1 VAVRSHRHLYVDPP
15 VADFFSSLLGRKNH
29 FGSRS
34 ERGTEVAALFYSI
47 IESAKLAGVE
57 PDAYLRG
64 AVRQAIRGERIA
76 LPHELAA
83 S

>member
-1 VAVRSHRHLYVDPP
+1 VIRPAEAAS
-15 VADFFSSLLGRKNH
+15 FEQSLQILAA
-29 FGSRS
+29 
-34 ERGTEVAALFYSI
+34 EVAAATLKS
-47 IESAKLAGVE
+47 ELGALEADASHVWEAPHLPSKLAGVE

-64 AVRQAIRGERIA
+64 AARQAIRGERIS